1 MLRRLNRSAGDST
14 PRTPEEAAPGACVV
28 SRGADRSRS
37 CRPRG
42 RERGAEGAADPLAR
56 CALICDLQL
65 AIDIASRAVVAPSA
79 GPGREIA
86 ALARDLEGQS
96 VSEWMGS
103 ARVSAILGSCPKSWA
118 SVTSGVRCW
127 ANFALSVLGAEP
139 DAVAPPTA
147 DGLAMWS
154 TCFRCAATYANYLSH
169 LRLAC
174 ALVRAPVDAFD
185 HPAIKRAKQ
194 AIVARATWQ
203 PRPRMFIREGL
214 LIRVMRDLSG
224 RPQRRQLSML
234 FLCAYVFLLRLP
246 SEALPIVVCS
256 TAPEAEEDRRKCVI
270 SAGETSV
277 SLKLAWRKNRR
288 GPSTLSR
295 SCWCKR
301 CRATRPVHVLG
312 SFLASVPENASPF
325 AQFRPPQVLAVIR
338 DTLLR
343 LGVPDAQRYRTHD
356 FRRGHAQDL
365 AARGARLAEIL
376 RAGDWKSAS
385 FLQYLDREELE
396 GGAINEAHAVESS
409 SDDASEDAA

>member
-1 MLRRLNRSAGDST
+1 MGAEKVP
-14 PRTPEEAAPGACVV
+14 PRISVVTAPGECVEGQ
-28 SRGADRSRS
+28 GAARSRS
-37 CRPRG
+37 GRPRG
-42 RERGAEGAADPLAR
+42 RGRGAVDTADPLAR

-86 ALARDLEGQS
+86 ALARGLKGQS

-118 SVTSGVRCW
+118 SVASGVRCW
-127 ANFALSVLGAEP
+127 AKFAMSVLDMEP

-154 TCFRCAATYANYLSH
+154 TCFRCGATYANYLSH

-174 ALVRAPVDAFD
+174 VLVRAPVDAFD

-203 PRPRMFIREGL
+203 PRPKMFIRESL
-214 LIRVMRDLSG
+214 LVRVLQALRG
-224 RPQRRQLSML
+224 VQHGRQLSML
-234 FLCAYVFLLRLP
+234 FLCAYAFLLRLP
-246 SEALPIVVCS
+246 SEALPIVVGS
-256 TAPEAEEDRRKCVI
+256 TGAGAEEVRHKCVI
-270 SAGETSV
+270 LPSETCV

-301 CRATRPVHVLG
+301 CQATCPVHVLG
-312 SFLASVPENASPF
+312 PFLASFPVNASPF
-325 AQFRPPQVLAVIR
+325 AQFRPPQVLAIIR
-338 DTLLR
+338 ETLQG
-343 LGVPDAQRYRTHD
+343 LGVPDAQWYRTHD

-365 AARGARLAEIL
+365 ATRGARLAEIL

-385 FLQYLDREELE
+385 FLQYLDRDELE
-396 GGAINEAHAVESS
+396 GGAVEEAHGVESS
-409 SDDASEDAA
+409 SDDASEDSA